1 METAMSHNEEII
13 RQEAIHRR
21 LKGETVTAICSSV
34 LRSRMWFYY
43 WYNRYRVNQKDWFR
57 NRSKRPHRSPD
68 KTPPALEKKIIEI
81 RKSLSGESLF
91 HGAQS
96 TQWEMEARGIKNIPS
111 IATINRIFKRNDLI
125 VQKVKRYEPKGKAYP
140 NFIAKYP
147 NQMHQLD
154 LVGPCYLRG
163 TRTIRFYSLNAVDV
177 FTHRCGVQPSFT
189 KASQSLID
197 AVWLIWHRL
206 GIPRHLQVDNELSF
220 RGSNRY
226 PRAMGSLIRL
236 CLHNRVT
243 LWFIPVNEP
252 WRNGI
257 VEKFNDHFRQKLLN
271 RIPMQ
276 SEDYLIRESLNFE
289 SRHNSRYRYSVLKGK
304 TPLQVLNDSK
314 RKLRFPD
321 TEKSPEHPLRKP
333 KEGSYNIVRFIRSDC
348 LLHIFGEKFPMPI
361 EAQYEYVVA
370 SVFVKEQKMK
380 VFLDNNCIADFDY

>member
-1 METAMSHNEEII
+1 MSYNEEII
-13 RQEAIHRR
+13 RQEAINRR
-21 LKGETVTAICSSV
+21 LNGEPVMSICSS
-34 LRSRMWFYY
+34 LQRSRRWFYY
-43 WYNRYRVNQKDWFR
+43 WYNRYKDKQKDWFR

-68 KTPPALEKKIIEI
+68 KTPLSLEKKIIEF
-81 RKSLSGESLF
+81 RRSLSQKGLV

-96 TQWEMEARGIKNIPS
+96 TQWEMTAAGIENIPS

-125 VQKVKRYEPKGKAYP
+125 EQKVKRYEPKRKAYP
-140 NFIAKYP
+140 NFIAKYS
-147 NQMHQLD
+147 NHMHQLD

-163 TRTIRFYSLNAVDV
+163 SRTIRFYSLNVVDV
-177 FTHRCGVQPSFT
+177 YSHRCGVQPSFS

-197 AVWLIWHRL
+197 AVWLLWHRL

-220 RGSNRY
+220 HGSNRY
-226 PRAMGSLIRL
+226 PRGMGSLIRL
-236 CLHNRVT
+236 CLHNKVT

-276 SEDYLIRESLNFE
+276 SRDDLIRGSLNFE
-289 SRHNSRYRYSVLKGK
+289 SLHNSRYRYSILKGR
-304 TPLQVLNDSK
+304 TPIQVLNNSK
-314 RKLRFPD
+314 QKLRFPD
-321 TEKSPEHPLRKP
+321 TKKSPEHPLKKP
-333 KEGSYNIVRFIRSDC
+333 NSGIYNIVRFIRSDC
-348 LLHIFGEKFPMPI
+348 VLHIFGEKFPMPL

-380 VFLDNNCIADFDY
+380 VFLENNCIADFDY

>member
-1 METAMSHNEEII
+1 MSHNEEIF
-13 RQEAIHRR
+13 RQEAINRR
-21 LKGETVTAICSSV
+21 LNGESVTSICSSIQ
-34 LRSRMWFYY
+34 RSRRWFYY
-43 WYNRYRVNQKDWFR
+43 WYNRYKNNQKEWFR
-57 NRSKRPHRSPD
+57 NRSKRPNRSPD
-68 KTPPALEKKIIEI
+68 KTPPTLEKKIIAI
-81 RKSLSGESLF
+81 RKSLSQEGLF

-96 TQWEMEARGIKNIPS
+96 TQWEMAAKGIRTIPS
-111 IATINRIFKRNDLI
+111 IITINRIFKRNDLI
-125 VQKVKRYEPKGKAYP
+125 EPKVKRYEPKGKTYP

-163 TRTIRFYSLNAVDV
+163 SRTIRFYSLNVVDV
-177 FTHRCGVQPSFT
+177 FTHRCGVQPSSS
-189 KASQSLID
+189 KASQCLID
-197 AVWLIWHRL
+197 AVWLLWYRL

-226 PRAMGSLIRL
+226 PRGMGSLIRL
-236 CLHNRVT
+236 CLHNQVT

-276 SEDYLIRESLNFE
+276 SKDDLIRGSLNFE
-289 SRHNSRYRYSVLKGK
+289 SLHNSRYRYSVLKGK
-304 TPLQVLNDSK
+304 TPIQVLNDSK

-321 TEKSPEHPLRKP
+321 TEKSPEHPLKKP
-333 KEGSYNIVRFIRSDC
+333 MGGSYNIVRFIRSDC
-348 LLHIFGEKFPMPI
+348 LLHIFGEKFPMPL

-370 SVFVKEQKMK
+370 SVFVKEQRMK
-380 VFLDNNCIADFDY
+380 VFLDNNCVADFDY